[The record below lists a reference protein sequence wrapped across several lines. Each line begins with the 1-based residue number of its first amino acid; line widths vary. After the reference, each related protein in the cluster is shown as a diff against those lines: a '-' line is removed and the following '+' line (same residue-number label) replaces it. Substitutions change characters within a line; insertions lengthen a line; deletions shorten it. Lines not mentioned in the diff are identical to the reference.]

1 MTTPQIFFGYF
12 AVMMTVLSLLVV
24 TGRNPVHSVL
34 WMLVLFVHMA
44 GLYLLH
50 MAGLYLFLNAE
61 FLAAIQII
69 VYAGAI
75 MVLFLFVIMLLNLR
89 KEETEVKFNQQ
100 WPLSAAAGII
110 FMIVLV
116 LILGKITVVPQPGEY
131 TIDAVRS
138 VGSIMTIGKVL
149 YTKYLLP
156 FEIASIILLVAIIG
170 AVVLAKKRIE

>member
-1 MTTPQIFFGYF
+1 MTTPQVFFGYF

-34 WMLVLFVHMA
+34 WMLVLFV
-44 GLYLLH
+44 H

-100 WPLSAAAGII
+100 WPLSAATGII

-116 LILGKITVVPQPGEY
+116 LILGKITVVAPPGEY
-131 TIDAVRS
+131 TIEAVRS
-138 VGSIMTIGKVL
+138 VGSIMTIGNVL
-149 YTKYLLP
+149 YTK
-156 FEIASIILLVAIIG
+156 
-170 AVVLAKKRIE
+170 

>member
-34 WMLVLFVHMA
+34 WMMVLFV
-44 GLYLLH
+44 H

-61 FLAAIQII
+61 FLAAVQII

-110 FMIVLV
+110 FMIVQV
-116 LILGKITVVPQPGEY
+116 LILGKITVVPPPGEY
-131 TIDAVRS
+131 TIDAIRS

-170 AVVLAKKRIE
+170 AVVLAKRRI